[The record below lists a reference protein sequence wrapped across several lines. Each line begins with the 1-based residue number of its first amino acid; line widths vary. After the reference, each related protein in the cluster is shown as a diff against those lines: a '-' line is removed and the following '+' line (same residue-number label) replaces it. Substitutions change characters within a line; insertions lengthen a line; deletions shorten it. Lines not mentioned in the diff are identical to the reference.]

1 MIKETLV
8 REKTTNIPEKTVED
22 GKNNIDIPTFI
33 EEIKETYRKLEK
45 TRAVLHLAG
54 DIEVGNTPHEVLAE
68 TRMYKLLHYR
78 PLFSRTAKTPL
89 LFVYA
94 LMNKSYI
101 FDLQPDKSWIRNL
114 LAQGLMSTL

>member
-8 REKTTNIPEKTVED
+8 REKTTNIPEKTSED
-22 GKNNIDIPTFI
+22 GKNIDIPTFI
-33 EEIKETYRKLEK
+33 EEIKEIYRKSEK
-45 TRAVLHLAG
+45 TKAVLHLAG
-54 DIEVGNTPHEVLAE
+54 DIKVGDTPYEVVAE

-89 LFVYA
+89 LIVYA

-101 FDLQPDKSWIRNL
+101 FDLQPDKS
-114 LAQGLMSTL
+114 